1 MKRHHLKSMVLFAF
15 ITQIALAQTDNCG
28 NPNCLTNSLIINT
41 GYNHNTN
48 SAFPVG
54 QQDPYWILRNA
65 PTNVTVNLN
74 GPANVI
80 AASPWSTISGNSRY
94 ISAFPASGSNAANI
108 SSSINPYS
116 FERCFC
122 VCEDDVK
129 VEYDIT
135 VRVDNQVKFFIG
147 NTLLP
152 GQPAQL
158 STTTASNFNTN
169 NKFKGSI
176 GLKKGRHCLR
186 AEVRNDNEGSPM
198 GLNIEGTLST
208 VGNKLQR
215 EACCNNQG
223 FITGYKFRDNN
234 CNGRQDPGD
243 PYLQGWQIQVNGS
256 GVSLSTATDANG
268 YYTFTVPA
276 GTYTVSEVM
285 QTGWS
290 ATTPTGGSQS
300 GVTVAAN
307 SIQQV
312 IFGNCP
318 NPPKEWCCPGENLI
332 RNGDFEAGNTG
343 FTSQYTFNGTATAG
357 ATLPGQYNI
366 VTGAQALAISSVWTA
381 QDPGTCSNASGKF
394 MAVNGATT
402 GSGRRVIWE
411 QTIPVKE
418 WGRYK
423 FCAMAKNMKQCA
435 FDVLPKLDVEFSL
448 PFGNITHTLNVPAAP
463 CNWYKIEKGLDNWGY
478 GNSLNIKI
486 FLHESQP
493 GDGNDLALDDIAL
506 IEIPIC
512 PVSAATFQ
520 ITTQGLT
527 SATYQVSAT
536 SATTPLCDKV
546 WWKVCEWDM
555 SANAC
560 VSGTEMGPLP
570 TWGTAN
576 TAFPGYTFGY
586 GKLYKITRG
595 TWGDCHSWQQFDR
608 FVGSSLRT
616 KRITSYTQE
625 EYDKNRQAIL
635 NSLK

>member
-94 ISAFPASGSNAANI
+94 ISAFPTPGSNAANT

-158 STTTASNFNTN
+158 STTTGSNFNTN

-243 PYLQGWQIQVNGS
+243 PYLQGWQIQVNGN
-256 GVSLSTATDANG
+256 GVSLSTTTDANG

-290 ATTPTGGSQS
+290 ATTPTGGSQA
-300 GVTVAAN
+300 GLTVAAN

-366 VTGAQALAISSVWTA
+366 VTGAQALAISSGWTA

-506 IEIPIC
+506 IEIPVC

-536 SATTPLCDKV
+536 SATTPQCDKV